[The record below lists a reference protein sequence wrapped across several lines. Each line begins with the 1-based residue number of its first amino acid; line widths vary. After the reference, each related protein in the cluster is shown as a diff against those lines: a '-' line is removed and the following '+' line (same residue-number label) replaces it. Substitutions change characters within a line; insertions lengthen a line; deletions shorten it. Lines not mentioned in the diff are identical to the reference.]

1 MFVHHQI
8 NNNSGIN
15 IIYKQSS
22 TICIA
27 KLLYTIM
34 MLTVITLLAGCNSP
48 AKGVY
53 NDSDYN
59 EAVSTAK
66 TTPFGAYPDTI
77 EYTLGKMTSVN
88 NSNMPAMD
96 TYTDNAYTRYIK
108 SVLNVQNVDVFEAND
123 SQYNTNVSM
132 AVSMN
137 RLPDIMVVSSQSELE
152 QLIEN
157 GMIEDLTDS
166 YNNCL
171 TDRIKSMYASY
182 GSALMDMV
190 TYDGKIMALPETNI
204 TDGPNLVWLRK
215 DWMDI
220 LGLSEPR
227 TVDDVVNIVR
237 HFITYDP
244 GNNGVAEDG
253 SSNTVG
259 LVVDT
264 SVAGECGYSSEF
276 LLDIIFASFNAY
288 PKQWIENDDGQIVY
302 GSVTDEAKNALEYIN
317 QLYNEKIIDNDF
329 LLRTSTNICELIEN
343 GLCGSFFGPWWA
355 PNNPLANAVS
365 INPDSNWQPYLI
377 STGDNVTEYHSQNP
391 CYKYVVVRKGYE
403 YPEIAAKM
411 ISVMFDKI
419 RFDCAD
425 SEEFDNYYQL
435 NVEPT
440 ARPLSINVDYNNALS
455 ICYRNISDA
464 IEGRK
469 DSDNLELLERSY
481 YNACKSYLNNT
492 GLANTSY
499 EYNTDD
505 SYKEYSQSG
514 RKGTTS
520 TQWAAYMSRIKACRL
535 LDEGNIVI
543 KQSLYFKT
551 TDTMK
556 NRWWKLKSLEKEAY
570 LKIISGEADIDY
582 FDTFVSEWNAQGG
595 IIITEEV
602 RENIVR

>member
-1 MFVHHQI
+1 MPQA
-8 NNNSGIN
+8 
-15 IIYKQSS
+15 KDAL
-22 TICIA
+22 A
-27 KLLYTIM
+27 KL
-34 MLTVITLLAGCNSP
+34 
-48 AKGVY
+48 
-53 NDSDYN
+53 
-59 EAVSTAK
+59 
-66 TTPFGAYPDTI
+66 
-77 EYTLGKMTSVN
+77 
-88 NSNMPAMD
+88 
-96 TYTDNAYTRYIK
+96 
-108 SVLNVQNVDVFEAND
+108 
-123 SQYNTNVSM
+123 
-132 AVSMN
+132 
-137 RLPDIMVVSSQSELE
+137 
-152 QLIEN
+152 
-157 GMIEDLTDS
+157 
-166 YNNCL
+166 
-171 TDRIKSMYASY
+171 KSMY
-182 GSALMDMV
+182 
-190 TYDGKIMALPETNI
+190 ERNI
-204 TDGPNLVWLRK
+204 
-215 DWMDI
+215 
-220 LGLSEPR
+220 
-227 TVDDVVNIVR
+227 
-237 HFITYDP
+237 
-244 GNNGVAEDG
+244 
-253 SSNTVG
+253 
-259 LVVDT
+259 
-264 SVAGECGYSSEF
+264 
-276 LLDIIFASFNAY
+276 LDQN
-288 PKQWIENDDGQIVY
+288 
-302 GSVTDEAKNALEYIN
+302 
-317 QLYNEKIIDNDF
+317 F
-329 LLRTSTNICELIEN
+329 LLRTSVNNIELITK

-514 RKGTTS
+514 RKGATS

>member
-1 MFVHHQI
+1 MKKKKTI
-8 NNNSGIN
+8 KN
-15 IIYKQSS
+15 ILAH
-22 TICIA
+22 TV
-27 KLLYTIM
+27 
-34 MLTVITLLAGCNSP
+34 LTVLAIVWVSP
-48 AKGVY
+48 LVWIILTSFRAQK
-53 NDSDYN
+53 
-59 EAVSTAK
+59 
-66 TTPFGAYPDTI
+66 GAY
-77 EYTLGKMTSVN
+77 TS
-88 NSNMPAMD
+88 SFFPKS
-96 TYTDNAYTRYIK
+96 YSLDNYIK
-108 SVLNVQNVDVFEAND
+108 LFTDTGILNFPRMFTNTLIVAVFSCIISTFFVLSVAYCMSRLKFKMRKAMMNVA
-123 SQYNTNVSM
+123 M
-132 AVSMN
+132 
-137 RLPDIMVVSSQSELE
+137 
-152 QLIEN
+152 
-157 GMIEDLTDS
+157 
-166 YNNCL
+166 
-171 TDRIKSMYASY
+171 
-182 GSALMDMV
+182 
-190 TYDGKIMALPETNI
+190 
-204 TDGPNLVWLRK
+204 
-215 DWMDI
+215 I
-220 LGLSEPR
+220 LGLFPAFMAMIAVYYILKAIGLSEGSMIRVALVLVYSASAGIQFYIAKGFFDTIPKTIDEAALIDGATKWQVFTKITIPLSKPIIVY
-227 TVDDVVNIVR
+227 TVLTS
-237 HFITYDP
+237 FIAP
-244 GNNGVAEDG
+244 W
-253 SSNTVG
+253 
-259 LVVDT
+259 VD
-264 SVAGECGYSSEF
+264 F
-276 LLDIIFASFNAY
+276 MLDIIFASFNAY

-514 RKGTTS
+514 RKGATS